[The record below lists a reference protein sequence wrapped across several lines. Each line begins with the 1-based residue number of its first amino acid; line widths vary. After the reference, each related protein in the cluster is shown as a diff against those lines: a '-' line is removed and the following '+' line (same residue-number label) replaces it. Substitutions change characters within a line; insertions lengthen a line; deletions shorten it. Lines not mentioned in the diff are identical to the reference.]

1 MTTANQIGGYMQ
13 IVIKYLNDPQPHII
27 KDCICIAENPRIKFI
42 TFSGVDYEIKV
53 DNKNIEYFR
62 KVGD

>member
-1 MTTANQIGGYMQ
+1 MTIL
-13 IVIKYLNDPQPHII
+13 IKYLNDPKPKII
-27 KDCICIAENPRIKFI
+27 KDCICIAENPKIKLI
-42 TFSGVDYEIKV
+42 TFSGVDYEIIV